1 VLEIT
6 LILTFS
12 RITGRRDRK
21 NTRTLAA
28 RSGVPRAE
36 LTCFSALS
44 HLPCPLEFDGWPK
57 VSARA
62 SLHSRQSQQRSQVMG
77 KGNKVRKKE
86 VKKPKQDKKAV
97 KK

>member
-1 VLEIT
+1 
-6 LILTFS
+6 
-12 RITGRRDRK
+12 
-21 NTRTLAA
+21 
-28 RSGVPRAE
+28 
-36 LTCFSALS
+36 
-44 HLPCPLEFDGWPK
+44 LEFDGWPK